1 MDAPED
7 EDDTD
12 GADELLEELELLR
25 VGVII
30 GVVEASEGVGGILGV
45 EEVMEEG
52 DGCKAV

>member
-25 VGVII
+25 VGVTID
-30 GVVEASEGVGGILGV
+30 VVEGSGDVGGTMGV